1 MEPENPIY
9 LKLDYN
15 ESINSKRDILS
26 LEVSLLKLIK
36 LRKTYH
42 LFKEEEFQIKLKI
55 CAELKELEK
64 NVNKVSS
71 SLPKLKLSEKIK
83 SKNKEIKEKMEK
95 EASETNSELQELEK
109 PDDLEV
115 QLSEINEKL
124 KEIENMN

>member
-15 ESINSKRDILS
+15 ESISSKKDILS
-26 LEVSLLKLIK
+26 LEVSLLRLIK

-42 LFKEEEFQIKLKI
+42 LLEEEEFQIKLNI

-64 NVNKVSS
+64 NVNKVAS

-95 EASETNSELQELEK
+95 EASEANSEVQEPEK
-109 PDDLEV
+109 PDDLEI

-124 KEIENMN
+124 KEIENMS